1 MTRTLLI
8 NRRGYRRRGYRRASG
23 VYTHP
28 AQVPGVIFRTKD
40 RGLPG
45 RGPRVITGL
54 KKGFMTNQAVKLGY
68 ITEDQTISDIPKS
81 KMDDFARDLVKSVGA
96 GRAMRMV
103 NPQIVF
109 RKNQPDG
116 FKTKMLIAK
125 NAIRQKTKVLKVH
138 PQK

>member
-1 MTRTLLI
+1 M
-8 NRRGYRRRGYRRASG
+8 RRRRRGYHHEQG

-28 AQVPGVIFRTKD
+28 AQVPGVIFRGKD

-45 RGPRVITGL
+45 RGLKLITGL
-54 KKGFMTNQAVKLGY
+54 KKGAMTDIAIKHGY
-68 ITEDQTISDIPKS
+68 INEDQTISDIPKN

-96 GRAMRMV
+96 GRAMKMV

-116 FKTKMLIAK
+116 FKSKMLIAK
-125 NAIRQKTKVLKVH
+125 NTIRQKSKVLKVH
-138 PQK
+138 R